1 MVIRFY
7 KKMHEIIN
15 LKNVSLI
22 LEKKQIYNLN
32 LRITNGDFFL
42 INGNNA
48 TGKST
53 LLKLFCLKILPTRGN
68 FYLNDKNIGLK
79 DKKLILEYRKKI
91 GVILL
96 DTIFFSL

>member
-42 INGNNA
+42 INGKNA

-53 LLKLFCLKILPTRGN
+53 LLILKFKL
-68 FYLNDKNIGLK
+68 
-79 DKKLILEYRKKI
+79 
-91 GVILL
+91 
-96 DTIFFSL
+96 